1 MKRRT
6 ASILIGSFVIGG
18 LLIAA
23 LFVVFLAQSDFW
35 VKRTTFVLNFE
46 HSVSGLSEGAPVQ
59 FQGVRV
65 GRVMDIR
72 VVTDPRKM
80 TVYMPV
86 FVQIDPRRINW
97 MGEQMQ
103 VEKLFDE
110 LIEQGLKARIRV
122 MSYITG
128 QRMIELD
135 FMPDTPPQL
144 SQRDL
149 DYPKIPT
156 APSTMQEM
164 SDTLEELPLK
174 KLLTKLTSAVEGIEE
189 TVNSPRISESLR
201 AMNRTMQAAQGLVT
215 GLEED
220 VPGLT
225 DQMNATLGEAQG
237 MMQRNDKRLRDLL
250 RELERASLAAEKAFD
265 QMEGTLSLEQGAS
278 GELASNLNQALEA
291 ARSTLQRAEAS
302 LAAVEDVA
310 GDSELRGEVETTLK
324 ELSSAA
330 RSIRS
335 LARYLERNPDAV
347 WRGKSGR

>member
-6 ASILIGSFVIGG
+6 ASILVGSFVIGG
-18 LLIAA
+18 LVIAA

-46 HSVSGLSEGAPVQ
+46 NSVSGLSEGAPVQ

-72 VVTDPRKM
+72 VVTDPKKM

-86 FVQIDPRRINW
+86 FIQIDPRRINW
-97 MGEQMQ
+97 KGKKIQ
-103 VEKLFDE
+103 VEELFDE
-110 LIEQGLKARIRV
+110 LINRGLRARIRV

-135 FMPDTPPQL
+135 FMPDTPPEL
-144 SQRDL
+144 ARRDL
-149 DYPKIPT
+149 DHPEIPT
-156 APSTMQEM
+156 VPSTMQEI
-164 SDTLEELPLK
+164 SDTVDELPLE
-174 KLLTKLTSAVEGIEE
+174 KLLIKLTSAVEGIEE

-201 AMNRTMQAAQGLVT
+201 AMNRTMQSARKLVS

-220 VPGLT
+220 VPGLAE
-225 DQMNATLGEAQG
+225 QMNATLGEARG
-237 MMQRNDKRLRDLL
+237 MMQRNDKRLKELL
-250 RELERASLAAEKAFD
+250 RELEQASLAAEKAFH

-278 GELASNLNQALEA
+278 KELASNLNEALEA
-291 ARSTLQRAEAS
+291 ARSTLQQAEAS
-302 LAAVEDVA
+302 LAVVEDVA
-310 GDSELRGEVETTLK
+310 GDPELRGEVETTLK
-324 ELSSAA
+324 DLSSAA

>member
-6 ASILIGSFVIGG
+6 ASILVGSFVIGG
-18 LLIAA
+18 LVIAA
-23 LFVVFLAQSDFW
+23 LFVVFLAQSNFW

-65 GRVMDIR
+65 GRVKDIR
-72 VVTDPRKM
+72 VVTDPGKM

-86 FVQIDPRRINW
+86 FIQIDPRRINW
-97 MGEQMQ
+97 KGKKIQ

-110 LIEQGLKARIRV
+110 LIDQGLKARIRV

-135 FMPDTPPQL
+135 FMPDTPPKL
-144 SQRDL
+144 ARRDL
-149 DYPKIPT
+149 NHPEIPT
-156 APSTMQEM
+156 APSTMQEISETM
-164 SDTLEELPLK
+164 QDLPLK
-174 KLLTKLTSAVEGIEE
+174 MLLTKLTSSVEGIEK
-189 TVNSPRISESLR
+189 TVNSPRLSESLR
-201 AMNRTMQAAQGLVT
+201 AMNKTMQSAQRLVT

-225 DQMNATLGEAQG
+225 DRMNDTLGEAQG
-237 MMQRNDKRLRDLL
+237 MMQRNDRRLKELL
-250 RELERASLAAEKAFD
+250 RELEQASLAAEKAFN
-265 QMEGTLSLEQGAS
+265 QMEGTMSLDQGVS
-278 GELASNLNQALEA
+278 KELASNLNQTLEA
-291 ARSTLQRAEAS
+291 ARSTLRRAEAS
-302 LAAVEDVA
+302 LAAVEDVT
-310 GDSELRGEVETTLK
+310 GDSELRLELGNTLK
-324 ELSSAA
+324 DLSSAA
-330 RSIRS
+330 RSIES

>member
-1 MKRRT
+1 MKRKT
-6 ASILIGSFVIGG
+6 ASILVGSFVIGG
-18 LLIAA
+18 LVIAA
-23 LFVVFLAQSDFW
+23 LFAVFLAQSNFW

-65 GRVMDIR
+65 GRVVDIR

-80 TVYMPV
+80 SVYMPV
-86 FVQIDPRRINW
+86 SIQIDPRRINW
-97 MGEQMQ
+97 QGGQVQ
-103 VEKLFDE
+103 VEQLFDD
-110 LIEQGLKARIRV
+110 LIDQGLRARIRV

-128 QRMIELD
+128 QRMVELD

-144 SQRDL
+144 AKRDL
-149 DYPKIPT
+149 DHPEIPT
-156 APSTMQEM
+156 VPSTMQEI
-164 SDTLEELPLK
+164 SDTVDELPLE
-174 KLLTKLTSAVEGIEE
+174 KLLIKLTSAVEGIEE
-189 TVNSPRISESLR
+189 TVNSPRISESLQ
-201 AMNRTMQAAQGLVT
+201 AMNRTMQSASKLVS

-220 VPGLT
+220 VPGLAE
-225 DQMNATLGEAQG
+225 QMNATLGEAQG
-237 MMQRNDKRLRDLL
+237 MMQRNDKRLKELL
-250 RELERASLAAEKAFD
+250 RELEQASLAAEKAFH

-278 GELASNLNQALEA
+278 KELASNLNKALEA
-291 ARSTLQRAEAS
+291 ARSTLQQAEAS
-302 LAAVEDVA
+302 LAVVEDVA

-324 ELSSAA
+324 DLSSAA